1 MKLIEQSVRI
11 EELEMLV
18 KTLTQE
24 KRKCQK
30 LRKSEEKF
38 LQSVIQQCKGKF
50 PGFFTNRE
58 KKLYIILTQIYFCI
72 SKSLKRTLKIVNLC
86 YFHVLP

>member
-50 PGFFTNRE
+50 PGFFN
-58 KKLYIILTQIYFCI
+58 F
-72 SKSLKRTLKIVNLC
+72 
-86 YFHVLP
+86 